1 MSVEFPCDV
10 LVVGAGPAGSCAA
23 AVTAGEGMRTVLID
37 AKVRIGEQPHCGE
50 FVPER
55 LFVEFELPRASV
67 IHRVESMET
76 RITEIGTDEPG
87 LGGLEASAGEEL
99 NTVANSHTEGPE
111 EPFLSKKVCPLPPP
125 GKVISFSQVRSRHR
139 RERACEQSIEVFG
152 EGCGEALLTKG
163 ASPQITLTDSP
174 GFLIDR
180 VRFDRDLARD
190 AAAAGATVLCSTRLL
205 GKENRGWIAR
215 SGSEEVIFNPRF
227 IIAADGAISSVARGL
242 GMQQPDVLRG
252 LQFEVPFAGASDRT
266 YIFLDRSFVGGY
278 GWVFPKGRTANV
290 GIGLVRQRDLKCEQ
304 VAARFLDLLCRI
316 GMIRPGRLARSGG
329 LIPVSGIRDSL
340 VVSNAVFCGDA
351 AGLTHPIT
359 GAGIPQ
365 AVWSG
370 RQAGMA
376 VASAIKWGRSQP
388 LADYEAETKGRY
400 LGIVNHALKKR
411 RVMMDGWDKPDF
423 SKVCERTWIAF
434 KGYRIRERFK

>member
-67 IHRVESMET
+67 IHRVDSMET
-76 RITEIGTDEPG
+76 RITEISTDETG
-87 LGGLEASAGEEL
+87 AGGLEAAAGEAL
-99 NTVANSHTEGPE
+99 NKVATSNLECAGET
-111 EPFLSKKVCPLPPP
+111 FLSKKVCSLPPS
-125 GKVISFSQVRSRHR
+125 GKFISFSQVRTRHR
-139 RERACEQSIEVFG
+139 RDLTCEQSIEVFG
-152 EGCGEALLTKG
+152 EGCGEALFTKRV
-163 ASPQITLTDSP
+163 SPQITVTDSP

-205 GKENRGWIAR
+205 RKENRDWIAR
-215 SGSEEVIFNPRF
+215 SGRQEIRFNPRF

-242 GMQQPDVLRG
+242 GMGQPEVLRG
-252 LQFEVPFAGASDRT
+252 LQIEAPFAGASDRT

-290 GIGLVRQRDLKCEQ
+290 GVGLVPQRDLNGEQ
-304 VAARFLDLLCRI
+304 VAARFLDRLCRI

-340 VVSNAVFCGDA
+340 VVGNAVFCGDA

-365 AVWSG
+365 AVFSG
-370 RQAGMA
+370 RQAGRA
-376 VASAIKWGRSQP
+376 VASAIKSSRSQP
-388 LADYEAETKGRY
+388 LADYEAEIKGRY
-400 LGIVNHALKKR
+400 SGVIDHALKKR
-411 RVMMDGWDKPDF
+411 RVMMDSWDEPDF

>member
-76 RITEIGTDEPG
+76 RITEISTDKTG
-87 LGGLEASAGEEL
+87 AGGLEAAAGEAL
-99 NTVANSHTEGPE
+99 NRVATSNLECAGETL
-111 EPFLSKKVCPLPPP
+111 LSKKVC
-125 GKVISFSQVRSRHR
+125 
-139 RERACEQSIEVFG
+139 
-152 EGCGEALLTKG
+152 
-163 ASPQITLTDSP
+163 SPQITVTDSP

-205 GKENRGWIAR
+205 RKENRDWIAR
-215 SGSEEVIFNPRF
+215 SGRQEIRFNPHF
-227 IIAADGAISSVARGL
+227 IIAADGAISSVARSL
-242 GMQQPDVLRG
+242 GMEQPEVLRG
-252 LQFEVPFAGASDRT
+252 LQIEAPFAGASDRT
-266 YIFLDRSFVGGY
+266 YIFLDRCFVGGY

-290 GIGLVRQRDLKCEQ
+290 GVGLVPQRDLNGEQ
-304 VAARFLDLLCRI
+304 VAARFLDRLCRI

-340 VVSNAVFCGDA
+340 VVGNAVFCGDA

-359 GAGIPQ
+359 GSGIPQ
-365 AVWSG
+365 AVFSG
-370 RQAGMA
+370 RQAGRA
-376 VASAIKWGRSQP
+376 VASAIKSSRSQP
-388 LADYEAETKGRY
+388 LADYEAEIKGRY
-400 LGIVNHALKKR
+400 SGVIDHALKKR
-411 RVMMDGWDKPDF
+411 RVMMDSWDEPDF